1 MLQTKNANN
10 IDTTF
15 IAIYKSEAILL
26 IPNIWLIPTPSFKN
40 NIQDTHLTKIGKN
53 IKIPATIPNV
63 PTVDFR
69 SLTQL

>member
-63 PTVDFR
+63 PTVDFTR
-69 SLTQL
+69 FIQP